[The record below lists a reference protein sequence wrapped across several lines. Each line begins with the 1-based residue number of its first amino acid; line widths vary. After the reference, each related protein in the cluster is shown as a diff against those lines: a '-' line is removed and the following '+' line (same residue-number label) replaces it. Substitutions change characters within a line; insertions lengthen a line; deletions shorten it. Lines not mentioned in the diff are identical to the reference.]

1 MHKLR
6 LITCSANDVSDN
18 LKTRDR
24 GVEFKLE
31 FKLRVLVAVRVEG
44 FVVRE
49 YALFLSSCV
58 SVSMCDRLCNEYTE
72 SNKYG
77 HRHNRST

>member
-18 LKTRDR
+18 LKTRER

-31 FKLRVLVAVRVEG
+31 FKLGVLIAVRVEG

-49 YALFLSSCV
+49 YALFLSFVISCV
-58 SVSMCDRLCNEYTE
+58 SVCMCDRP
-72 SNKYG
+72 
-77 HRHNRST
+77 